1 MDVEKR
7 VRYRTICAILKLVEV
22 TGKGNNDICL
32 SRSKDTIRKTVLVL
46 VDQMERTLRKHGRW
60 VTNAVAQ
67 VRVVW

>member
-1 MDVEKR
+1 MK
-7 VRYRTICAILKLVEV
+7 KG
-22 TGKGNNDICL
+22 GKGKKRD
-32 SRSKDTIRKTVLVL
+32 KRKTVLVL